1 MAVDGIFL
9 NSDSQV
15 KVVGPDYDNSKMTK
29 DQFLKVLLAAIEWQD
44 PLQAENI
51 SDFINNSVKLREMEV
66 LNSFES
72 SVEDL
77 KSSLKSTELF
87 YATSFIGKEVLYQGD
102 KTYVKDGKGKF
113 YFELKEPA
121 SYVEVIVKDS
131 NGNVV
136 DRKEFSDLSSGS
148 YPVEIDNPSLQDG
161 YYTVSVLAKDSD
173 GNSVDVNLESYAL
186 VEGVRKG
193 ENGVYL
199 TTSVNQIPMENIIG
213 IGG

>member
-1 MAVDGIFL
+1 MAVNGIYL
-9 NSDSQV
+9 NNDSQI

-29 DQFLKVLLAAIEWQD
+29 SQFLKVLLATIQWQD

-66 LNSFES
+66 LNSFEN
-72 SVEDL
+72 SVDDL
-77 KSSLKSTELF
+77 KNSLKSTELF
-87 YATSFIGKEVLYQGD
+87 YATSFIGKEVLYRGD

-113 YFELKEPA
+113 YFELKKPA
-121 SYVEVIVKDS
+121 SYVEVVVKDF

-136 DRKEFSDLSSGS
+136 DRKEFSGLSAGS
-148 YPVEIDNPSLQDG
+148 YPIEIDNPSLQNG
-161 YYTVSVLAKDSD
+161 YYKVSILAKDSN
-173 GNSVDVNLESYAL
+173 GKPVDVDVESFAL
-186 VEGVRKG
+186 IDGVRKK

-199 TTSVNQIPMENIIG
+199 TTSVEQIPLENVIG